1 MWNPIT
7 GFMSIEVAALVAV
20 IGLMAWLLVKYLD

>member
-7 GFMSIEVAALVAV
+7 GFMSTEWAIILGVIALVSWFY
-20 IGLMAWLLVKYLD
+20 IWWTD